1 MGAATPLTVE
11 NPDGVFVDVEDRPS
25 VRFARGPLTLTGTNV
40 AAAPVLAGNTV
51 NGPLSCT
58 GNTPAPVNN
67 GQPNTVRGPATGQ
80 CRGL

>member
-1 MGAATPLTVE
+1 VRLTGTTSEVE
-11 NPDGVFVDVEDRPS
+11 VEA
-25 VRFARGPLTLTGTNV
+25 VRISGPLVLTGTNT